1 MGIGGNDDIVVIDY
15 HDYKNKLLLKKRKY
29 VKNKR
34 LDFLY
39 EKLFEWEVQEARKSA
54 EDKIKFTF
62 FD

>member
-1 MGIGGNDDIVVIDY
+1 MVIDY
-15 HDYKNKLLLKKRKY
+15 KEYKMKLIRKRVRYGKD
-29 VKNKR
+29 KR

-54 EDKIKFTF
+54 EDEIKFTF

>member
-1 MGIGGNDDIVVIDY
+1 MVIDY
-15 HDYKNKLLLKKRKY
+15 HDYKNKLLQKKRQY

-54 EDKIKFTF
+54 KDEIKFTF

>member
-1 MGIGGNDDIVVIDY
+1 MVIDY
-15 HDYKNKLLLKKRKY
+15 HDYKNKLQRKKRRY

-39 EKLFEWEVQEARKSA
+39 EKLFEWEVQEARKSS

>member
-1 MGIGGNDDIVVIDY
+1 MVIDY
-15 HDYKNKLLLKKRKY
+15 HDYKNKLLLKKRQY

-39 EKLFEWEVQEARKSA
+39 EQLFEWEVQEARKSA
-54 EDKIKFTF
+54 EDKINFTF

>member
-1 MGIGGNDDIVVIDY
+1 MVRDY
-15 HDYKNKLLLKKRKY
+15 HDYKNKLLRRKRRY

-39 EKLFEWEVQEARKSA
+39 EKLFEWEVQEARKSS

>member
-1 MGIGGNDDIVVIDY
+1 MVIDY
-15 HDYKNKLLLKKRKY
+15 HDYKNKLLLKKRQC
-29 VKNKR
+29 VKDKR

-54 EDKIKFTF
+54 EDEIKFRF

>member
-1 MGIGGNDDIVVIDY
+1 MVIDY
-15 HDYKNKLLLKKRKY
+15 HDYKNKLLLKKKWY
-29 VKNKR
+29 IKNKR

-39 EKLFEWEVQEARKSA
+39 EKLFEWEVQEARKSS